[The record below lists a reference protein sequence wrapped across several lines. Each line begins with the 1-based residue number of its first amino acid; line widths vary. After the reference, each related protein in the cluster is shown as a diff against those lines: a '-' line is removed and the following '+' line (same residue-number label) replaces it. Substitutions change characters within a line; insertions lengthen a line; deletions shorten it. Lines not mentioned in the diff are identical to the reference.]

1 MKRSFKTHLLEV
13 ARIYSKLQNIIISP
27 NFHDVLINEYIQP
40 FPNCTV
46 LDVGCGPATILE
58 HLPEVRYFGL
68 DHNPKYIAAASKKY
82 GNRGTF
88 ICAEVDQLSEYG
100 LKTFDR
106 ITLLGVMHHLADE
119 PLEALMASLT
129 KILSSS
135 GTLITF
141 DPMFEN
147 DQHPIARLLT
157 NNDRGKFVRAK
168 SDYISFIS
176 SHFSLNSADT
186 RRDLLRMPYTHLFTR
201 STTKNVD

>member
-13 ARIYSKLQNIIISP
+13 AQIYSKLQNIIISP

-58 HLPEVRYFGL
+58 HLPEVKYFGL

-82 GNRGTF
+82 GAQGTF

-106 ITLLGVMHHLADE
+106 ILLLAVMHHLDDE
-119 PLEALMASLT
+119 KLVKLVSELKKRLNNGGM
-129 KILSSS
+129 
-135 GTLITF
+135 LITF
-141 DPMFEN
+141 DVAFEEN
-147 DQHPIARLLT
+147 QNLIAKFLAA
-157 NNDRGKFVRAK
+157 NDRGKHVRTK
-168 SDYISFIS
+168 EEYLEFLS
-176 SHFSLNSADT
+176 SELKVVKADL
-186 RRDLLRMPYTHLFTR
+186 RHDLLRVPYTHMFTC
-201 STTKNVD
+201 SE